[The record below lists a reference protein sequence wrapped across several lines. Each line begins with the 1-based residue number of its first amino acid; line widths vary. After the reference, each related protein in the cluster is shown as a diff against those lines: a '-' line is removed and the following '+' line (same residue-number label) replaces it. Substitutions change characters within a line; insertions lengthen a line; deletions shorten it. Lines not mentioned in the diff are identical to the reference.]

1 MKNRYIKR
9 THISESK
16 FRQLLKLFCEDLTA
30 TQISK
35 LMRIERK
42 TINRIIQLIRER
54 IVELAEKESCFSTG
68 EIEVDESY
76 FGAKRVRG
84 KRGRGAGGKTKV
96 FGMKKRGDKVYTQVV
111 NNCSAA
117 ELVPIIK
124 KLAPSDSTI
133 YSDEW
138 KAYDG
143 LVNAG
148 YKKHYRVTHSNDVFA
163 NGRAHVNG
171 IENFW
176 GIAKSRMVKMR
187 GIKREKF
194 NLHLK
199 ETEWRFN
206 HRNDNIYKLLLSVLR
221 KKSSLIY
228 S

>member
-16 FRQLLKLFCEDLTA
+16 FRQLLKLFCEDLTV

-176 GIAKSRMVKMR
+176 GIAKNRMVKMR

-221 KKSSLIY
+221 KNPL
-228 S
+228 

>member
-1 MKNRYIKR
+1 M
-9 THISESK
+9 TS
-16 FRQLLKLFCEDLTA
+16 
-30 TQISK
+30 TQIAEVTK
-35 LMRIERK
+35 
-42 TINRIIQLIRER
+42 INRILQLLRAR
-54 IVELAEKESCFSTG
+54 ILCLAEEESYFEAG

-96 FGMKKRGDKVYTQVV
+96 FGMKKRGDKVYTQIV

-148 YKKHYRVTHSNDVFA
+148 YKKHYRVTHSEDVFQMA
-163 NGRAHVNG
+163 GP
-171 IENFW
+171 I
-176 GIAKSRMVKMR
+176 
-187 GIKREKF
+187 
-194 NLHLK
+194 L
-199 ETEWRFN
+199 TELRTFGE
-206 HRNDNIYKLLLSVLR
+206 LR
-221 KKSSLIY
+221 KTGWLK
-228 S
+228 

>member
-1 MKNRYIKR
+1 MKNKYIR
-9 THISESK
+9 RAHISESK
-16 FRQLLKLFCEDLTA
+16 FRQLLRLFCADLTA
-30 TQISK
+30 VQISK
-35 LMRIERK
+35 LMDIERK
-42 TINRIIQLIRER
+42 TVNRILQLFRER
-54 IVELAEKESCFSTG
+54 IAKLAESESYFEAG

-76 FGAKRVRG
+76 FGAKRMKG

-96 FGMKKRGDKVYTQVV
+96 FGMKKRGDKVYTQIV
-111 NNCSAA
+111 NNCSAS

-124 KLAPSDSTI
+124 KLAPCDSTI

-148 YKKHYRVTHSNDVFA
+148 YKRHYRVTHSEDIFA

-176 GIAKSRMVKMR
+176 GIAKGRISRMR
-187 GIKREKF
+187 GIKKEKF

-199 ETEWRFN
+199 ESEWRFN
-206 HRNDNIYKLLLSVLR
+206 HRNDDIYKLLLLNF
-221 KKSSLIY
+221 KKSPL
-228 S
+228 

>member
-9 THISESK
+9 THISEKK
-16 FRQLLKLFCEDLTA
+16 FRELVKLFCPDLTA
-30 TQISK
+30 KQISE
-35 LMRIERK
+35 LMKIERK
-42 TINRIIQLIRER
+42 TVNRILQLLRER
-54 IVELAEKESCFSTG
+54 ILELTEMESCFSSG

-84 KRGRGAGGKTKV
+84 KRGRGSGGKTKV
-96 FGMKKRGDKVYTQVV
+96 FGMKKRGDKVYTQIV

-124 KLAPSDSTI
+124 KVAPYDSTI

-148 YKKHYRVTHSNDVFA
+148 YKKHYRVTHSEDVFA

-176 GIAKSRMVKMR
+176 GIAKSRISRMR
-187 GIKREKF
+187 GIKKERF

-206 HRNDNIYKLLLSVLR
+206 HRNDNIYKLLLLNLKNR
-221 KKSSLIY
+221 PL
-228 S
+228 

>member
-1 MKNRYIKR
+1 MKNKYMKR

-16 FRQLLKLFCEDLTA
+16 FRQLLRLFCADLTA
-30 TQISK
+30 VQISK
-35 LMRIERK
+35 LMDIERK
-42 TINRIIQLIRER
+42 TVNRILQLFRER
-54 IVELAEKESCFSTG
+54 IAKLAESESYFEAG

-76 FGAKRVRG
+76 FGAKRMKG

-96 FGMKKRGDKVYTQVV
+96 FGMKKRGDKVYTQIV
-111 NNCSAA
+111 NNCSAS

-124 KLAPSDSTI
+124 KLAPCDSTI

-148 YKKHYRVTHSNDVFA
+148 YKRHYRVTHSEDIFA

-176 GIAKSRMVKMR
+176 GIAKGRISRMR
-187 GIKREKF
+187 GIKKEKF

-199 ETEWRFN
+199 ESEWRFN
-206 HRNDNIYKLLLSVLR
+206 HRNDDIYKLLLLNF
-221 KKSSLIY
+221 KKSPL
-228 S
+228 

>member
-1 MKNRYIKR
+1 MK
-9 THISESK
+9 
-16 FRQLLKLFCEDLTA
+16 LT
-30 TQISK
+30 
-35 LMRIERK
+35 E
-42 TINRIIQLIRER
+42 
-54 IVELAEKESCFSTG
+54 EKSYFEAG

-84 KRGRGAGGKTKV
+84 RRCRGAGGKTKV
-96 FGMKKRGDKVYTQVV
+96 FGMKKRGDNVYTQIV

-124 KLAPSDSTI
+124 NFAPSDSTI

-138 KAYDG
+138 RTYDG

-148 YKKHYRVTHSNDVFA
+148 YKKHYRVTHSEDVFA

-176 GIAKSRMVKMR
+176 GVAKNRLVKMR
-187 GIKREKF
+187 GITYEKF

-206 HRNDNIYKLLLSVLR
+206 HRHKNIYKLLLTNLR
-221 KKSSLIY
+221 SYPL
-228 S
+228 

>member
-1 MKNRYIKR
+1 MLRYTNEKQIYK
-9 THISESK
+9 TCAH
-16 FRQLLKLFCEDLTA
+16 FRE
-30 TQISK
+30 QISSSIAVILCRFDIDSDSRSNENK
-35 LMRIERK
+35 S
-42 TINRIIQLIRER
+42 QHYQ
-54 IVELAEKESCFSTG
+54 
-68 EIEVDESY
+68 SY
-76 FGAKRVRG
+76 FTTFTCFGAKRVRG

-96 FGMKKRGDKVYTQVV
+96 FGMKKRGDKVYTQIV
-111 NNCSAA
+111 NNCSAG

-148 YKKHYRVTHSNDVFA
+148 YKKHYRVTHSEDVFA

-176 GIAKSRMVKMR
+176 GVAKNRLVKMR
-187 GIKREKF
+187 GITCEKF

-206 HRNDNIYKLLLSVLR
+206 HRHENIYKLLLTNLR
-221 KKSSLIY
+221 SYPL
-228 S
+228 

>member
-1 MKNRYIKR
+1 M
-9 THISESK
+9 
-16 FRQLLKLFCEDLTA
+16 
-30 TQISK
+30 
-35 LMRIERK
+35 
-42 TINRIIQLIRER
+42 
-54 IVELAEKESCFSTG
+54 
-68 EIEVDESY
+68 Y

-96 FGMKKRGDKVYTQVV
+96 FGMKKRGDKVYTQIVS
-111 NNCSAA
+111 NCSAG

-138 KAYDG
+138 RAYDG

-148 YKKHYRVTHSNDVFA
+148 YKKHYRVTHSEDVFA

-176 GIAKSRMVKMR
+176 GVAKNRLVKMR
-187 GIKREKF
+187 GITCEKF

-206 HRNDNIYKLLLSVLR
+206 HRHENIYKLLLTNLR
-221 KKSSLIY
+221 SYPL
-228 S
+228 